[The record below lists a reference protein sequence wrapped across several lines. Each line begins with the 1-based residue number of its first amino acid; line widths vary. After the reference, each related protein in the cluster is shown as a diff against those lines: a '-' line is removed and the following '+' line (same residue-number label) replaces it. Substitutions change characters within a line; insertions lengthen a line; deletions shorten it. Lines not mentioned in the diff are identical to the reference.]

1 MKKRFFRFAILPL
14 LAGILVGCAELNIGT
29 ALRNDPA
36 APGPVKIGVI
46 APFSG
51 GNLFANRIAETTQPP
66 PLCKVFAVGV
76 RQQPAPGKVQ
86 FSLLIQQGFLYIN
99 GYDFS

>member
-46 APFSG
+46 APLSG
-51 GNLFANRIAETTQPP
+51 GNRFYGERMLDGVQLAVEEGAEFAQLVQDDEDRRSLCLRI
-66 PLCKVFAVGV
+66 G
-76 RQQPAPGKVQ
+76 
-86 FSLLIQQGFLYIN
+86 
-99 GYDFS
+99 DD

>member
-46 APFSG
+46 APLSG
-51 GNLFANRIAETTQPP
+51 GNRFYGERMLDGVQ
-66 PLCKVFAVGV
+66 LAVEE
-76 RQQPAPGKVQ
+76 
-86 FSLLIQQGFLYIN
+86 LNN
-99 GYDFS
+99 GR